1 MVQEDTLAFGPQTQ
15 RYCMPGLL
23 DFFDV
28 KVPLCLCLMRNCEGN
43 FRTEER
49 KAEGQKVFGCVF
61 QKMGTGNSDDSGMSL
76 EK

>member
-1 MVQEDTLAFGPQTQ
+1 MVQEDTLTFGPQTQ

-43 FRTEER
+43 FRTE
-49 KAEGQKVFGCVF
+49 GQKKTDVRRV
-61 QKMGTGNSDDSGMSL
+61 
-76 EK
+76 